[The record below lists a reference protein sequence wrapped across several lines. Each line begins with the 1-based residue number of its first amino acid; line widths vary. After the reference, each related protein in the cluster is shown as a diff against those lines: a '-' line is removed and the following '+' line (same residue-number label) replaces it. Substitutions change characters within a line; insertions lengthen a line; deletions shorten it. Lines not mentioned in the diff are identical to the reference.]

1 KKYWDSHTAEV
12 TSDDSPPYCSIE
24 INNLNHYRDKFN
36 QEICKKATHYL
47 GEIEKNK
54 NVPQYIEDGCKYFF
68 YWLQVEVLKDE
79 TLGSKILMFYQ
90 EVLNEYE
97 KTASNE
103 EFPKYLNIINEH
115 DIQNFIDI
123 VDMYKNFYDFKK
135 DKEESGKD
143 KCSYADKCFR
153 LYNKNI
159 EVCKAGSDYDFCYE
173 LDNFRNEYNKYM
185 KENIQCEDSLKILP
199 SYRTY
204 DTVVITTI
212 PCVIIFVACLFFFLY
227 KFSPLGSFF
236 LNRIKKKKRI
246 SNNIDYEMQYLSPI
260 SKGNYNNKNRQYNI
274 AYISS

>member
-1 KKYWDSHTAEV
+1 MRKNIYNFSSKIEEYQKILDSHTAEV
-12 TSDDSPPYCSIE
+12 TSDDSPPNCSIE

-227 KFSPLGSFF
+227 KVNKTYF
-236 LNRIKKKKRI
+236 LNI
-246 SNNIDYEMQYLSPI
+246 
-260 SKGNYNNKNRQYNI
+260 
-274 AYISS
+274 

>member
-1 KKYWDSHTAEV
+1 
-12 TSDDSPPYCSIE
+12 
-24 INNLNHYRDKFN
+24 
-36 QEICKKATHYL
+36 
-47 GEIEKNK
+47 
-54 NVPQYIEDGCKYFF
+54 
-68 YWLQVEVLKDE
+68 
-79 TLGSKILMFYQ
+79 
-90 EVLNEYE
+90 
-97 KTASNE
+97 
-103 EFPKYLNIINEH
+103 
-115 DIQNFIDI
+115 
-123 VDMYKNFYDFKK
+123 MYKNFYDFKK

-227 KFSPLGSFF
+227 KVIKIYS
-236 LNRIKKKKRI
+236 LNI
-246 SNNIDYEMQYLSPI
+246 
-260 SKGNYNNKNRQYNI
+260 
-274 AYISS
+274 